1 MGLLLS
7 DSDSKSVSDV
17 TALARFWSP
26 ATAAEGRRVLFD
38 RGRLKGLNNATIRES
53 RVMNQ
58 CRSFQDSSVNQLLGK
73 PITYW

>member
-38 RGRLKGLNNATIRES
+38 RGRLEGLNNATIRES
-53 RVMNQ
+53 SNE
-58 CRSFQDSSVNQLLGK
+58 SVSKFSRQ
-73 PITYW
+73 